1 MTDPNNDDRNRQ
13 DHGHDQHQHQHNN
26 LNLHHDRQKH
36 HTKTLPPPSPEDA
49 VDPEYNIF
57 RDSLLR
63 YLGYANEVGESFRYQ
78 FPSLVKPSYVVAFGY
93 CLADAVTSGY
103 QAYNNSS
110 SSSNS
115 NFNIKTAEMNNTTS
129 NDSGSESKSGITT
142 DDSRAFDAAV
152 ACADTL
158 LWQSMASVAIPGL
171 VIHQIVK
178 WSRVGIQNMV
188 ISQAKKQPT
197 FVMTWAP
204 TMLGLASIPL
214 IIKPI
219 DFLVD
224 ELMDHT
230 FRRIVSISD
239 DDDNAGSG
247 GK

>member
-1 MTDPNNDDRNRQ
+1 MTGSNNSDERNHP
-13 DHGHDQHQHQHNN
+13 DHHQHHK
-26 LNLHHDRQKH
+26 LNLHHDRKKH
-36 HTKTLPPPSPEDA
+36 HTKTLPHPPSPDDTV
-49 VDPEYNIF
+49 VDPEYNVF

-78 FPSLVKPSYVVAFGY
+78 FPRLVKPSYVVAFGY

-103 QAYNNSS
+103 QAYNNE
-110 SSSNS
+110 
-115 NFNIKTAEMNNTTS
+115 TLEMNNEKNAMNGSNSGTTTNTATTTETAT
-129 NDSGSESKSGITT
+129 NDT
-142 DDSRAFDAAV
+142 RMFDATV
-152 ACADTL
+152 ACTDTL

-178 WSRVGIQNMV
+178 WSRVGIQKMM
-188 ISQAKKQPT
+188 ISQTTKQPT
-197 FVMTWAP
+197 FIMTWAP

-219 DFLVD
+219 DYFVD

-239 DDDNAGSG
+239 DNDNGVSG
-247 GK
+247 VSSNDRK

>member
-1 MTDPNNDDRNRQ
+1 MTGQNNNDGHHP
-13 DHGHDQHQHQHNN
+13 DHHQHHN
-26 LNLHHDRQKH
+26 LNLHHDRKKH
-36 HTKTLPPPSPEDA
+36 HTKTLPPPPDD
-49 VDPEYNIF
+49 VIDPEYNIF

-63 YLGYANEVGESFRYQ
+63 YMGYANEVGESFRYQ
-78 FPSLVKPSYVVAFGY
+78 FPGLVKPSYVVAFGY

-103 QAYNNSS
+103 QAYNNETLELSNENSDSDSDSDSS
-110 SSSNS
+110 GSNS
-115 NFNIKTAEMNNTTS
+115 GTYAATTATT
-129 NDSGSESKSGITT
+129 NDT
-142 DDSRAFDAAV
+142 RMFDATV

-178 WSRVGIQNMV
+178 WSRVGIQNTM
-188 ISQAKKQPT
+188 ISQTKQPA
-197 FVMTWAP
+197 FIMAWGP

-219 DFLVD
+219 DFFVD

-230 FRRIVSISD
+230 FRRIVPVSD
-239 DDDNAGSG
+239 DDSNCSSSG